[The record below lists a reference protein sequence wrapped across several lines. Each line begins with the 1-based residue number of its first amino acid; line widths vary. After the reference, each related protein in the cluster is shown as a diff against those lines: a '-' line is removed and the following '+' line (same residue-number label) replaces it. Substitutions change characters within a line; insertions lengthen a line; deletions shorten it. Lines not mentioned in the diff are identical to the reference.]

1 VRERRQK
8 PGQYGSGS
16 VYRRASDGRW
26 VGSFLVDGRRFT
38 VTATTE
44 PQARKLLIRKQG
56 EVARDGAP
64 DPGVSNRAT
73 VKGYADVWIRH
84 QQTRLRPKTLTAYRS
99 SINQAINPAI
109 GHRKL
114 VALTPA
120 DLRAVAAYVKKAGRT
135 STTAKHAHRV
145 LILILKAA
153 TLEGIAVPQRV
164 LLTEAPRTA
173 INDRQEI
180 PTPEARAL
188 LRTAANDHDASR
200 WVAAL
205 LQGMRQAECLGLTW
219 QCVNLRART
228 IDVSWQLA
236 RIPYADRDAGTFRV
250 PEGYESRH
258 LYKTL
263 HLVRTKTAAGQRII
277 PIVGFMWDALV
288 EWASRDVPSPY
299 GLVWPS
305 MATGP
310 RIPAGRPMTSREDT
324 EAWWALQDRAQT
336 ACVVGTQGRRWLLHE
351 ARHSAATLLLDAGV
365 DPKTVTQIMGHSSIA
380 VSRGYMHVSQDLA
393 RKALESGADRL
404 GLN

>member
-1 VRERRQK
+1 
-8 PGQYGSGS
+8 
-16 VYRRASDGRW
+16 
-26 VGSFLVDGRRFT
+26 
-38 VTATTE
+38 
-44 PQARKLLIRKQG
+44 
-56 EVARDGAP
+56 
-64 DPGVSNRAT
+64 
-73 VKGYADVWIRH
+73 
-84 QQTRLRPKTLTAYRS
+84 
-99 SINQAINPAI
+99 
-109 GHRKL
+109 
-114 VALTPA
+114 
-120 DLRAVAAYVKKAGRT
+120 
-135 STTAKHAHRV
+135 
-145 LILILKAA
+145 
-153 TLEGIAVPQRV
+153 
-164 LLTEAPRTA
+164 
-173 INDRQEI
+173 
-180 PTPEARAL
+180 
-188 LRTAANDHDASR
+188 
-200 WVAAL
+200 
-205 LQGMRQAECLGLTW
+205 MRQAECLGLTW
-219 QCVNLRART
+219 QCVDLRART

-236 RIPYADRDAGTFRV
+236 RIPYADKDAGTFRV

-288 EWASRDVPSPY
+288 EWQTRDVPSPY

-380 VSRGYMHVSQDLA
+380 VSWQKYMHVSQDLA